1 MVKSKGLGKGLGA
14 LFGNGNFS
22 SAQSEKPPVEKAVAK
37 KTVAKKAV
45 SKKTVSKKTLDE
57 KMVEEKTASKE
68 KVLPKETALTTEK
81 YQMISLE
88 KIIPNPKQP
97 RTKFYEESLA
107 ELAESIKNSGIIQP
121 LILRPQADGS
131 YFIIAG
137 ERRFRASKLAGLKEV
152 PAVLRTLDDSELLK
166 QALIEN
172 IQREDLNI
180 LDEALALQ
188 NLKEEHGFTQE
199 RLAEVT
205 GKPRS
210 SIANTLNVLH
220 LPALTKEALKE
231 NRLHFGHAKLLHGL
245 ATEEEQLFWTE
256 QILQKAFSVR
266 QAEEAIKKW
275 KETPEKKE
283 KLSVKAEEDASVAMY
298 VKAIEEK
305 LIASLQT
312 KVRLQHKGEE
322 GEIKI
327 FYYSNEE
334 LNELLE
340 KFHIKL

>member
-14 LFGNGNFS
+14 LFGNV
-22 SAQSEKPPVEKAVAK
+22 SASKPETKMEKLSLEKE
-37 KTVAKKAV
+37 KKASNKNI
-45 SKKTVSKKTLDE
+45 SKKNSSNKNISSKNTKKEKTLPADP
-57 KMVEEKTASKE
+57 T
-68 KVLPKETALTTEK
+68 LPVEK

-107 ELAESIKNSGIIQP
+107 ELAASIQNSGIIQP
-121 LILRPQADGS
+121 LILRPQADGT

-152 PAVLRTLDDSELLK
+152 PAILRSLDDSELLK

-188 NLKEEHGFTQE
+188 NLKDEYGFTQE

-220 LPALTKEALKE
+220 LPELTKQALKE

-245 ATEEEQLFWTE
+245 VTEEEKLFWTE

-275 KETPEKKE
+275 KETTEKKE